1 MDKSSPGPAT
11 YRGANDRKNHES
23 DYQISRRNPTNHQKG
38 DTSRGVPCHGEA
50 GGVVGAED
58 GDVRLER
65 VCQRVQ
71 AGGGGEPAGHAGG
84 QLGVDDGHL
93 GGERVV
99 RDGVLAERGWVRVV
113 RDHRKGG
120 HLRAGAGGGGDAHLR
135 KGGGGGGA

>member
-1 MDKSSPGPAT
+1 MWLVGGSLRALVIDSAKRRTNEGKGKGA
-11 YRGANDRKNHES
+11 YRHLFKAHL
-23 DYQISRRNPTNHQKG
+23 Q
-38 DTSRGVPCHGEA
+38 GEA

-113 RDHRKGG
+113 RDHRKG
-120 HLRAGAGGGGDAHLR
+120 
-135 KGGGGGGA
+135 